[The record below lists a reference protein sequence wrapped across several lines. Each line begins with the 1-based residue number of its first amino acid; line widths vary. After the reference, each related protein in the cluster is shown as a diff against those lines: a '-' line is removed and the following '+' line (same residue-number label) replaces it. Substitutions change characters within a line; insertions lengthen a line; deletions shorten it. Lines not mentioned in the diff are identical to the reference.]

1 MYIFISAKIV
11 MPKKSSDHKT
21 QPPHSVPR
29 TVRKAAAARL
39 KAGGAHK
46 VKQEKQDSK
55 YPHRWKE
62 NI

>member
-1 MYIFISAKIV
+1 
-11 MPKKSSDHKT
+11 MPKKSSDHQS

-29 TVRKAAAARL
+29 TVRKAAAPRL